1 MTDPLWY
8 RWNGAVMVPIQIE
21 LAQYQFRPDGR
32 YLLEAHHER
41 SYQRHKAY
49 FASLNEAWQSLSSD
63 RWPTPEHLRKH
74 ALIRTGW
81 YEERTLVCGSQREAE
96 RMAAFVRPF
105 DTFAVIEV
113 ADHVVRVWTARSQSY
128 KAMGRDDFNRSM
140 DDVLNYVAALLGVP
154 KDVLAAQGEIA

>member
-8 RWNGAVMVPIQIE
+8 RWNGAVMVPMRPE
-21 LAQYQFRPDGR
+21 LAEHQFVPDYR

-49 FASLNEAWQSLSSD
+49 FASLHEAWQSLASD
-63 RWPTPEHLRKH
+63 RWPTPEHLRKA

-81 YEERTLVCGSQREAE
+81 YEERILACDNEAAAE
-96 RMAAFVRPF
+96 RTVAFVKPF
-105 DTFAVIEV
+105 DAFAVIF
-113 ADHVVRVWTARSQSY
+113 ADGLQVHVLTARSQSY

-140 DDVLNYVAALLGVP
+140 DDVLSFVAALLEVP